1 MQSIN
6 KNKGC
11 SINNNQTSQNML
23 MQGLEFLRQNN
34 REGFVEGMDVPERWT
49 GTYEVPTNEQSFFSL
64 FSPQA
69 FSSQDPNPDLYKSN
83 INKKMLK
90 LRQKYEA
97 SLEGTGALPPTTQKA
112 LQQYKYNAE
121 KFAQHFAGL
130 SYKLKKCRKACM
142 ENVVQGQDTQK
153 CYRGCQLHFP
163 KWANKQDTYTE
174 KDDGDSCESLS
185 SGTNSLCDGKEYKVN
200 AMSATGV
207 ERRKLG
213 QIGKLT
219 GPGSNSADKLDS
231 TPVTGCIA
239 CGGGVQGEL
248 ITRTVDGNYIKR
260 KNDKIS
266 ACGTDPK
273 CREYKDASTG
283 QWNGG
288 SNNVNVPYKMTN
300 DELGRLA
307 TQGNNGMFR
316 STAPIPDGVDPNT
329 SKYLW
334 DRYDDMNNS
343 WDNLGREI
351 KNAKIVVD
359 TPNNFINKLSSEIQ
373 NDVNEDIPT
382 EFSTMRDMVQGLGK
396 TKDQLATSN
405 QRFKDEMIKQKSQYM
420 KNGAFSVL
428 AISLF
433 IFAITKIKGI

>member
-11 SINNNQTSQNML
+11 SINSNQISQNML

-34 REGFVEGMDVPERWT
+34 REGFVEGMEVPERWT
-49 GTYEVPTNEQSFFSL
+49 GTFEVPSSEQSFFSL

-69 FSSQDPNPDLYKSN
+69 FSAEDPNPDLYKTR
-83 INKKMLK
+83 INKKMSK
-90 LRQKYEA
+90 LRKKYEA
-97 SLEGTGALPPTTQKA
+97 SLEGTGALPPTTEQA
-112 LQQYKYNAE
+112 LRKYQYSAE

-130 SYKLKKCRKACM
+130 SYKLKKCRKKCM

-153 CYRGCQLHFP
+153 CYRGCQLQFP
-163 KWANKQDTYTE
+163 KWANKQDTYQE
-174 KDDGDSCESLS
+174 IDDGDSCESLS
-185 SGTNSLCDGKEYKVN
+185 SGTNSVCNKAEYKVN
-200 AMSATGV
+200 AGV
-207 ERRKLG
+207 TDSERKKLG
-213 QIGKLT
+213 QIGKLI
-219 GPGSNSADKLDS
+219 GPGSNTEDKLQS
-231 TPVTGCIA
+231 TPVTGCNA

-260 KNDKIS
+260 KNDRIS
-266 ACGTDPK
+266 ACGNDPK
-273 CREYKDASTG
+273 CREYHAASIGQWSSTG
-283 QWNGG
+283 
-288 SNNVNVPYKMTN
+288 VDVPYKMTN
-300 DELGRLA
+300 AELSQKA

-316 STAPIPDGVDPNT
+316 SSVAVPDGVDQNT

-334 DRYDDMNNS
+334 DRYDDMNNA

-351 KNAKIVVD
+351 KNSKIIVD
-359 TPNNFINKLSSEIQ
+359 TPNNFINKLSSEIE

-396 TKDQLATSN
+396 TKDQLATTD
-405 QRFKDEMIKQKSQYM
+405 QRLKDEMIKQKSQYM